1 MGPSRGE
8 CYLNRSKP
16 RKRVRHTESKTRRE
30 QEQEM
35 SSTPSSPSFLFSSST
50 SSSST
55 TTSRITAPRVRAC
68 NCCREAHSACDP
80 YVNPFIPPSLHPF
93 IHPSSYTLDP
103 VSTFY
108 VKRRNRRAHLRS
120 FVGYMW
126 HLLCCTTQ
134 SNATQRTAFQTIPT
148 RHATTTAR
156 GLVAAA
162 CGPAELISAPIFH
175 RASEAAALTHDLRA
189 ARRHRHRPRR
199 PCPKRPFSPP
209 CRHRR
214 RPQPRHHRQRRRH
227 LRPLRHLC
235 RLRHLPGNPINIVFL
250 YATATRIVVI
260 ITIFRIN
267 IVINRR
273 SPSVMVRSMTVVVKQ
288 KKKMMMTTMAM
299 AVARANCWPDWCG
312 AWSR

>member
-1 MGPSRGE
+1 MLPQPKQTE
-8 CYLNRSKP
+8 KARSSQKARP
-16 RKRVRHTESKTRRE
+16 GESKSKRCRPRRRR
-30 QEQEM
+30 
-35 SSTPSSPSFLFSSST
+35 PLFSFL
-50 SSSST
+50 
-55 TTSRITAPRVRAC
+55 
-68 NCCREAHSACDP
+68 H
-80 YVNPFIPPSLHPF
+80 LH
-93 IHPSSYTLDP
+93 H
-103 VSTFY
+103 
-108 VKRRNRRAHLRS
+108 
-120 FVGYMW
+120 
-126 HLLCCTTQ
+126 HLLLLLQ
-134 SNATQRTAFQTIPT
+134 ESRLLAFARAIVAEKRTRPVTL
-148 RHATTTAR
+148 R

-214 RPQPRHHRQRRRH
+214 RPQPRHHRQRRH